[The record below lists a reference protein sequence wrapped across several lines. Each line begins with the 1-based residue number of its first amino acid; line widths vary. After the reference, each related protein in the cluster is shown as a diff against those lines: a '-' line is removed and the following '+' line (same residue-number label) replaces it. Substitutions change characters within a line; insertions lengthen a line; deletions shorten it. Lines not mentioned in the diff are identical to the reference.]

1 MVKNKFFSFVIIA
14 IIFAGLTSLI
24 QKDINTTVSEINA
37 ALKVGNVAKIVSFLS
52 DPVDLTLP
60 SADDSYSKSQ
70 AEVILKK
77 FFNQNKVKSY
87 NQKQSGKSVDGS
99 VFIIGTYQTTTGKK
113 YRSYFLIKSSG
124 SKNLIQF
131 IEFEEE

>member
-1 MVKNKFFSFVIIA
+1 MTKYRFFSSIIVAVIFMGITG
-14 IIFAGLTSLI
+14 FI
-24 QKDINTTVSEINA
+24 QGDINTTVSEINA
-37 ALKVGNVAKIVSFLS
+37 ALKAGNVSKIISYLS

-60 SADDSYSKSQ
+60 SADDSYSKPQ

-77 FFNQNKVKSY
+77 FFSKNKVKSY
-87 NQKQSGKSVDGS
+87 SQKQSGKSVDGS
-99 VFIIGTYQTTTGKK
+99 VFIIGSYQTTTGKK

>member
-1 MVKNKFFSFVIIA
+1 MTKYRILSSLVFVIIFVGITA
-14 IIFAGLTSLI
+14 FI
-24 QKDINTTVSEINA
+24 QSDINTTISEINA
-37 ALKVGNVAKIVSFLS
+37 ALKSGNTSKIISYLS

-77 FFNQNKVKSY
+77 FFSQNKVKSY
-87 NQKQSGKSVDGS
+87 AQKQTGKSVDGS
-99 VFIIGTYQTTTGKK
+99 VFIIGSYKTTKGKV
-113 YRSYFLIKSSG
+113 YRSYFLIKSTKG
-124 SKNLIQF
+124 KHRIQF

>member
-1 MVKNKFFSFVIIA
+1 MLKHKYFFFITVVMV
-14 IIFAGLTSLI
+14 FAGLTSLI

-37 ALKVGNVAKIVSFLS
+37 ALKAGNVAKIVSYLS

-77 FFNQNKVKSY
+77 FFNKNKVKSY
-87 NQKQSGKSVDGS
+87 SQKQSGKSVDGS

-124 SKNLIQF
+124 GKNLIQF

>member
-1 MVKNKFFSFVIIA
+1 MVKNKIFSFVIIA

-24 QKDINTTVSEINA
+24 QKDLNTTVSEINA
-37 ALKVGNVAKIVSFLS
+37 ALNAGNVAKIVSFLS

-87 NQKQSGKSVDGS
+87 SQKQSGKSVDGS
-99 VFIIGTYQTTTGKK
+99 VFIIGTYQTTSGKK

-124 SKNLIQF
+124 GKNLIQF

>member
-1 MVKNKFFSFVIIA
+1 MV
-14 IIFAGLTSLI
+14 FAGLTSLI

-37 ALKVGNVAKIVSFLS
+37 ALKAGNVAKIVSYLS

-77 FFNQNKVKSY
+77 FFNKNKVKSY
-87 NQKQSGKSVDGS
+87 SQKQSGKSVDGS

-124 SKNLIQF
+124 GKNLIQF